1 MSFRGINTTV
11 IQIRRQVF
19 TEVARMAYAN
29 VKGEQANHLMRKI
42 PYTIIPGEEGKLR
55 KDIFLERAI
64 VEERVRLAM
73 GLPTRR
79 MDEHNSVVSGLEDA
93 SIADKYYDPP
103 LVNVIKFACN
113 RCPEKLVKV
122 SDLCQGCLAHPCME
136 VCPKK
141 AITWESGRS
150 TIDQD
155 KCIQCGRCVTVC
167 PYNAIVKTER
177 PCAAACGMG
186 AIHSD
191 ELGRA
196 EIDYSKCVS
205 CGQCLVNCPFGAIAD
220 KGQIYQLIQGF
231 NRGDRIYALVAPAFI
246 NQFPSLAS
254 TGKLKA
260 ALKAIGF
267 CDVVE
272 VAIGAD
278 LCTIDEA
285 KDFMEEVPAKIPF
298 MGTSC
303 CPAWSVMAKK
313 LFPQQAECISMAMT
327 PMVLTARLIKKE
339 KPNARICFI
348 GPCAAKKLEAS
359 RRSVRSEVDFVL
371 TFEELMGLFEAKAVN
386 FADLPDNPED
396 AFNSASADARG
407 FAASGGVAQAVV
419 NAIKKMDPDRE
430 VKVMSAQGLADCKKM
445 MMMAKAGKYNGYL
458 LEGMACPGGCIAGAG
473 TLADPA
479 KSVAMLN
486 KYKNEATMKVATETP
501 YQDSLDLLH
510 Y

>member
-29 VKGEQANHLMRKI
+29 VKGEAANHLMRKI

-150 TIDQD
+150 IIDQE
-155 KCIQCGRCVTVC
+155 KCIKCGRCVGVC

-231 NRGDRIYALVAPAFI
+231 NRGDRIYALVAPAFV
-246 NQFPSLAS
+246 NQFPPV
-254 TGKLKA
+254 
-260 ALKAIGF
+260 F
-267 CDVVE
+267 HR
-272 VAIGAD
+272 
-278 LCTIDEA
+278 
-285 KDFMEEVPAKIPF
+285 
-298 MGTSC
+298 
-303 CPAWSVMAKK
+303 
-313 LFPQQAECISMAMT
+313 QAESC
-327 PMVLTARLIKKE
+327 PE
-339 KPNARICFI
+339 
-348 GPCAAKKLEAS
+348 S
-359 RRSVRSEVDFVL
+359 RRLPRRGRS
-371 TFEELMGLFEAKAVN
+371 
-386 FADLPDNPED
+386 
-396 AFNSASADARG
+396 RHW
-407 FAASGGVAQAVV
+407 
-419 NAIKKMDPDRE
+419 
-430 VKVMSAQGLADCKKM
+430 C
-445 MMMAKAGKYNGYL
+445 
-458 LEGMACPGGCIAGAG
+458 
-473 TLADPA
+473 
-479 KSVAMLN
+479 
-486 KYKNEATMKVATETP
+486 
-501 YQDSLDLLH
+501 
-510 Y
+510 